1 MAQNSGIL
9 KLLERIAFPTRCVA
23 CRTLLDWYGD
33 EDTAFCAACAKQW
46 VSETLERC
54 GICGERVTDCTCMP
68 QAMQKAK
75 CECLYKL
82 VYYVPRH
89 ADAVQN
95 RLIYRLKNG
104 SARRAAAFAAEQM
117 RPQLECYLRTHN
129 VAADEVLLTY
139 LPRSVRARLQTGS
152 DQARAL
158 TRELSKQCGL
168 EMKPLIARRAL
179 ANRTQ
184 KTLSP
189 RERLKN
195 AKRAYV
201 ARKRADCAGK
211 TVVLA
216 DDIVTTGAG
225 MAVASRILR
234 RMGARRVICMC
245 IATDAVNKD
254 LP

>member
-1 MAQNSGIL
+1 MAQNGGIL
-9 KLLERIAFPTRCVA
+9 KLLGRLAFPARCAA
-23 CRTLLDWYGD
+23 CHTLLDWYEDGD
-33 EDTAFCAACAKQW
+33 TVFCAACERQW

-54 GICGERVTDCTCMP
+54 GICGERVTDCVCMP

-82 VYYVPRH
+82 VYYAPRLR
-89 ADAVQN
+89 DAAQN
-95 RLIYRLKNG
+95 RLVYRLKNG
-104 SARRAAAFAAEQM
+104 SARREAVFAAERM

-129 VAADEVLLTY
+129 VTADEVIVTY
-139 LPRSVRARLQTGS
+139 LPRSARTRLQTGS
-152 DQARAL
+152 DQAR
-158 TRELSKQCGL
+158 ELSRALAKRCGL
-168 EMKPLIARRAL
+168 EMRPLITRRAW
-179 ANRTQ
+179 ANRAQ

-189 RERLKN
+189 EGRMKN

-201 ARKRADCAGK
+201 ARKRATCAGK
-211 TVVLA
+211 TVVLV

-245 IATDAVNKD
+245 VATDVVNKD